1 MAETIET
8 LRKKIPPVQ
17 EGKYLLGFSGGADSV
32 ALMMLLLPAIRAK
45 RIRVEAVHVNHGL
58 RGTESDDDER
68 FCYEFCKK
76 MKLLPERRDTVHSEN
91 GMQKPAQTG

>member
-45 RIRVEAVHVNHGL
+45 RIRVEAVHVNHVCLQG
-58 RGTESDDDER
+58 
-68 FCYEFCKK
+68 
-76 MKLLPERRDTVHSEN
+76 
-91 GMQKPAQTG
+91 